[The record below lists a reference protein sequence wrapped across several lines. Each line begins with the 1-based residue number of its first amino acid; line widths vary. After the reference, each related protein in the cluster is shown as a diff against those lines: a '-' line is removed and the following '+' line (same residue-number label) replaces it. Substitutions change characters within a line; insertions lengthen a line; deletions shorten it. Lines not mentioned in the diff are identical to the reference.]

1 MFNISRQ
8 NQNLETTQLAN
19 TSQNTLNLTVPKIGS
34 SNIYANPNNNPQFS
48 QNFNPQFNPN
58 FNPIINNNPSI
69 KVEVKNDLP
78 KIEVKTKRTISRPV
92 KFGLESKK
100 MNCPFCDEPIQ
111 TGTKTSMNMKAL
123 LTAIGTFYIGFV
135 IMQACKNK
143 EISCLDC
150 EHSCPNCGNVI
161 GTYYAM

>member
-48 QNFNPQFNPN
+48 QN